1 MSSVWVVRQ
10 HWSNPGVPTN
20 GIKAASSSSTICA
33 FRKEEDALTYVLTE
47 NITLVGTD
55 PELPHLVMMAAEF
68 ARVTGYDQQSVID
81 SLGPIPSVLAKPED
95 LPEDDAL
102 KLRERVVA
110 WVKSISGLA
119 YLKAYQENLTNVLL
133 SNPIQKLYAVD
144 NATIF

>member
-1 MSSVWVVRQ
+1 
-10 HWSNPGVPTN
+10 
-20 GIKAASSSSTICA
+20 
-33 FRKEEDALTYVLTE
+33 
-47 NITLVGTD
+47 
-55 PELPHLVMMAAEF
+55 MMAAEF

-81 SLGPIPSVLAKPED
+81 SLGPIPGVLAKPED

-102 KLRERVVA
+102 KLRERVDA